1 MANSNR
7 IIEHFSQVKSER
19 MGIDLQVIKY
29 HRLNLDEVLYGKI
42 DYLRRQMIN
51 NGLSDKQINRLKAFR
66 KRERSKLHKKGEMLN
81 LGEDLVSLQNLRDS
95 LINERR
101 ELKEEIAKYQEMD
114 NKAFLEELTNPYTL
128 NTFYYP

>member
-51 NGLSDKQINRLKAFR
+51 NGLSDK
-66 KRERSKLHKKGEMLN
+66 SC
-81 LGEDLVSLQNLRDS
+81 
-95 LINERR
+95 
-101 ELKEEIAKYQEMD
+101 
-114 NKAFLEELTNPYTL
+114 
-128 NTFYYP
+128 